1 MKSGFQGSRIP
12 VVAMVLMLAG
22 CGQSQEQA
30 AAEACAV
37 GLAERLRDQKFT
49 VDKVA
54 MAAEAKRPDG
64 PDIVEINATATLET
78 GSPAPFLC
86 RVQFDAANP
95 KAPPT
100 LLYVQTNW

>member
-12 VVAMVLMLAG
+12 VLVLVVMLAG
-22 CGQSQEQA
+22 CGPTQEQA
-30 AAEACAV
+30 AADACV
-37 GLAERLRDQKFT
+37 IGLAERLRDQAHT

-54 MAAEAKRPDG
+54 MAAAAQRPDG
-64 PDIVEINATATLET
+64 PDIVEINATVNLDP
-78 GSPAPFLC
+78 GGPAPFLC